1 MVKRSRVRETV
12 QGSHARRVEQD
23 SRRERGLHPD
33 FAPTPGRGRPA
44 RLQSSPPAARKS
56 RAALARHARKC
67 SVCKHP
73 DRDAIEHEF
82 LRWHSPDDIAEDYGI
97 ADHSSIYRHV
107 HATGIFA
114 RRRETVCLALE
125 PLLEQACNV
134 KVNASAIISAFRLYA
149 QFNDAGKW
157 VRPVKTVIVQHVTD
171 PIADPVA
178 PNSQPETPNPNRQ
191 IQESKHAPTH

>member
-1 MVKRSRVRETV
+1 MVKRSEVRDNV
-12 QGSHARRVEQD
+12 QGARKRPARKDAGRDWIPRLGFPV
-23 SRRERGLHPD
+23 RPD
-33 FAPTPGRGRPA
+33 RGRPA
-44 RLQSSPPAARKS
+44 ASQVGAAATRKS

-97 ADHSSIYRHV
+97 ADHSAIYRHV

-134 KVNASAIISAFRLYA
+134 KVNANAIISAFRLYA

-157 VRPVKTVIVQHVTD
+157 VRPTRTVIVEHA
-171 PIADPVA
+171 ADAKANPAA
-178 PNSQPETPNPNRQ
+178 PNSQPETPNSNRQ